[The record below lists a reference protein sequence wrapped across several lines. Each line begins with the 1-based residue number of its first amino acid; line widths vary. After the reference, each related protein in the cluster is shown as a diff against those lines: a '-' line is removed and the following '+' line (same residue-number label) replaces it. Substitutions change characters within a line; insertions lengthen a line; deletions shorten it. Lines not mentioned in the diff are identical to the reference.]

1 MKILITGGA
10 GFIGSHIVDACVQR
24 GDEVYILDNLSTGQR
39 DNIAQ
44 HDNNTSVHFFEADIC
59 DTIRMQEIFKTVQPD
74 AVFHLAAQ
82 VNVRHSIQ
90 DPHNCA
96 QINILGTLSILAA
109 MREAGCAR
117 MVFASTG

>member
-10 GFIGSHIVDACVQR
+10 GFIGSHIVDACLKR
-24 GDEVYILDNLSTGQR
+24 GDEVFVIDNLSTGQR
-39 DNIAQ
+39 ENVAHHGGD
-44 HDNNTSVHFFEADIC
+44 SSFYFFEADIC
-59 DTIRMQEIFKTVQPD
+59 DTVRMQEIFGDVRPD

-109 MREAGCAR
+109 MREAGCTR
-117 MVFASTG
+117 MIFASTG

>member
-10 GFIGSHIVDACVQR
+10 GFIGSHIVDAFVQR
-24 GDEVYILDNLSTGQR
+24 GDEVFILDNLSTGQR
-39 DNIAQ
+39 ENISHHEQ
-44 HDNNTSVHFFEADIC
+44 NTSVHFFEADIC
-59 DTIRMQEIFKTVQPD
+59 DTVRVQEIFTEVHPD

-96 QINILGTLSILAA
+96 QINVLGTLSILAA
-109 MREAGCAR
+109 MKE
-117 MVFASTG
+117 V